1 VKTTD
6 QLTLADLPF
15 RSLEL
20 FPKADAVCRCEEN
33 SARRLSTRQFFDQTR
48 ALSVGLGALG
58 LRPGDRVAL
67 ISESR
72 PEWVI
77 SDLAALTAG
86 AVTVPVYPTL
96 SAPQMW
102 FILAECGAR
111 IAIVSNAAQVAKIME
126 VNAGVRDLEA
136 VIVMDGEA
144 DGGPFRVLTMSE
156 VIARGEA
163 LLASDPGAADR
174 YRDTAAAVR
183 QDSLATIVY
192 TSGTT
197 GDPKGVMLTHGNIIS
212 NVIAT
217 KGWISLDRTDRL
229 LSFLP
234 LSHVFERVVLFRCL
248 FDGVSV
254 YFAETMASVARDLQ
268 RVKPTVMTGV
278 PRAWEKFYGAI
289 QDGLN
294 KLTGVR
300 KTLAMWAVGVGY
312 EYAKLWLAGSSA
324 PPVLRMKRAV
334 ADRLVFAKVRERTGG
349 RLRFLVSGSAPLS
362 PKIGEFFFAINLPI
376 LEAYGLTE
384 SSPGIS
390 ANPLDTPRLGTVGRP
405 LPGVDVSIG
414 VDGEIL
420 VRGPNV
426 MQGYYKRAEA
436 TAETLAGGWLHT
448 GDIGQLSDDG
458 YLTITDRKKDL
469 IVTSGG
475 KKIAPQPLENLLKA
489 DPLVS
494 EAVLIGEQRKFPAA
508 LLVPDFAKLEARIEA
523 LKLRASSREELLR
536 HPEVL
541 RLYQDVLD
549 RLNGSLAQ
557 FERVKRFA
565 LLPTEFTMERGEL
578 TPTMKVRRQVVEQRW
593 RPLIDT
599 IYAS

>member
-1 VKTTD
+1 M
-6 QLTLADLPF
+6 
-15 RSLEL
+15 LER
-20 FPKADAVCRCEEN
+20 FPKPDAVCRCGE
-33 SARRLSTRQFFDQTR
+33 SDAARLSNRQFFDEVR
-48 ALSVGLGALG
+48 ALSLGLRALG
-58 LRPGDRVAL
+58 LEPGDRVAL
-67 ISESR
+67 ASESR

-77 SDLAALTAG
+77 SDLAIIMAG
-86 AVTVPVYPTL
+86 AVTVPLYPTL

-102 FILAECGAR
+102 FILNETAAR
-111 IAIVSNAAQVAKIME
+111 FAIVSNAGQVAKIGE
-126 VNAGVRDLEA
+126 VEERTHELRTIV
-136 VIVMDGEA
+136 VMDGEPGG
-144 DGGPFRVLTMSE
+144 GGPIRVLTMADVE
-156 VIARGEA
+156 AIGERR
-163 LLASDPGAADR
+163 LATDPEAADR
-174 YRDTAAAVR
+174 YRDDAAAIPP
-183 QDSLATIVY
+183 DTLATIVY

-197 GDPKGVMLTHGNIIS
+197 GDPKGVMLTHRNIVS
-212 NVIAT
+212 NVVAT
-217 KGWISLDRTDRL
+217 RGWIGLSPADRI

-248 FDGVSV
+248 YDGVSV
-254 YFAETMASVARDLQ
+254 YFAESMASVARDLQ

-289 QDGLN
+289 QEGLDRLEGPRR
-294 KLTGVR
+294 KL
-300 KTLAMWAVGVGY
+300 ADWAIGVGY
-312 EYAKLWLAGSSA
+312 ESARLRLAGRTSPSL
-324 PPVLRMKRAV
+324 LRARRAI
-334 ADRLVFAKVRERTGG
+334 ADRLVFSKIRERVGG
-349 RLRFLVSGSAPLS
+349 RIRFLVSGSAPLS
-362 PKIGEFFFAINLPI
+362 PKIGEFFFAINVPI
-376 LEAYGLTE
+376 LEGYGLTE

-390 ANPLDTPRLGTVGRP
+390 GNPIDAPRLGSVGRP
-405 LPGVDVSIG
+405 LPGVEVRIG
-414 VDGEIL
+414 PDGEIL
-420 VRGPNV
+420 VRGPNI
-426 MQGYYKRAEA
+426 MQGYYKRPEA

-448 GDIGQLSDDG
+448 GDIGELSADG

-475 KKIAPQPLENLLKA
+475 KKIAPQPLENLLKM

-508 LLVPDFAKLEARIEA
+508 LLVPDFARLEARLEA
-523 LKLRASSREELLR
+523 MKSGAGSREELVR

-541 RLYQDVLD
+541 RLYQEVLD